1 MKGIPHLLAVIIGLS
16 FVYVPTPSADTVEAR
31 IESLCRDQQNP
42 DIAGGFGVS
51 AIKDGNAIFTVAYG
65 TANNE
70 YDLPLTTESAFDF
83 ASIGKM
89 FTGWAVAKL
98 VIEGKMSP
106 DDDVHKYIP
115 ELPDFGYAIT
125 IYHLLHHTSGLRDWV
140 GLMKLAGKQAS
151 DVHSKAVLL
160 EVILN
165 QRELNFPPGE
175 GFAYSNTGYLL
186 LAEAVA
192 VATGRDFP
200 GWCKDNIFK
209 PLGMSN
215 TGFLES
221 YAEIV
226 PNRAMAYKADQGK
239 VYRNCYDQL
248 ASCGSSSLMSTLEDM
263 TKWLLAVSE
272 RQFGGPEVWDL
283 MLSSGTLKNGD
294 RVGYGYGVS
303 IQTYKE
309 NEKVG
314 HGGSWLGY
322 LSDLV
327 YYPEKGVGYVL
338 MITRVPPAVSIS
350 GRLDDILLE
359 IETPHATAD
368 ERMEER
374 RKENE
379 SESLDADRLPR
390 SSMAERTG
398 KYYSMDEG
406 LLLEIR
412 EADGTMVMDFPWQS
426 GMRVSVLPEDK
437 FYLEKYGHTF
447 AFKTESGGRVTGL
460 EFILED
466 GNSYWRKLQSDPS
479 EWKDLEGILGQ
490 YFSDEIKATYLIAED
505 AGSVT
510 VKSLLN
516 ADVKLLQY
524 DNNTCLGDAWWLST
538 IRFTR
543 NNSGAVTGFL
553 LDADNKRVS
562 GLRFRKIAEA
572 SH

>member
-1 MKGIPHLLAVIIGLS
+1 MRRILPLVAVITGLS
-16 FVYVPTPSADTVEAR
+16 FAYVPTSSADTVAAR
-31 IESLCRDQQNP
+31 IESFCGDQQNP
-42 DIAGGFGVS
+42 DIVGGFGVS
-51 AIKDGNAIFTVAYG
+51 AIKDGDAMFTVAYG

-70 YDLPLTTESAFDF
+70 YDIPLTTESAFDF

-106 DDDVHKYIP
+106 DDDIHKYIP

-125 IYHLLHHTSGLRDWV
+125 ISHLLHHTSGLRDWV
-140 GLMKLAGKQAS
+140 GLMKILGKQES
-151 DVHSKAVLL
+151 DIHSKAVLL

-175 GFAYSNTGYLL
+175 RFAYSNTGYLL
-186 LAEAVA
+186 LSEAVA
-192 VATGRDFP
+192 VASGRDFP
-200 GWCKDNIFK
+200 GWCEDNIFK

-226 PNRAMAYKADQGK
+226 PNRAMAYKADEGK

-248 ASCGSSSLMSTLEDM
+248 ASCGSSSLISTLEDM

-283 MLSSGTLKNGD
+283 MLSSGTLRNGES
-294 RVGYGYGVS
+294 VGYGYGVS

-338 MITRVPPAVSIS
+338 LITRVPPAVSIS
-350 GRLDDILLE
+350 GRLDDILLG
-359 IETPHATAD
+359 IEAPQGTAD
-368 ERMEER
+368 EGVQER
-374 RKENE
+374 RKENGAA
-379 SESLDADRLPR
+379 SLDADRLPR
-390 SSMAERTG
+390 SSMAERIG
-398 KYYSMDEG
+398 KYYSMDKG

-412 EADGTMVMDFPWQS
+412 EAEGTMVMDFPWQS

-437 FYLEKYGHTF
+437 FYLERYGYTF
-447 AFKTESGGRVTGL
+447 AFKAESGGKVTGL

-466 GNSYWRKLQSDPS
+466 RKSHYRKLQSDPS
-479 EWKDLEGILGQ
+479 KWKDLEDILGE
-490 YFSDEIKATYLIAED
+490 YFCDEIKATYLIAED

-510 VKSLLN
+510 VESLLN

-524 DNNTCLGDAWWLST
+524 DNNTCLGDAWWFST
-538 IRFTR
+538 IRLTR